1 MSSQFRG
8 DKTVTEPSIAAPPRL
23 SASLI
28 LGTITLFLAAI
39 GSVVAASAA
48 VDDAFAAHA
57 WIFAGGFLAGMIWL
71 LRRYADGAPADDS
84 APYANDVVRWG
95 VIAST
100 FWGVVGF
107 LVGLLIALQLAFPE
121 ALSFPTEAWLN
132 FGRLRPLHTSAV
144 IFAFGGN
151 VLIATSFYVVQRTS
165 KARLFGGLLPWFVFW
180 GYQLFIV
187 IAATGYLMG
196 VTQGKEYAEPEWYA
210 DLWLTLVWVC
220 YLVVFVGTLWKRK
233 EPHIYVA
240 NWFYLAFIV
249 TIALLHVVNNLAVPV
264 SFFGVKS
271 VQLFGGVQDALTQ
284 WWYGHNAVGF
294 FLTAGFLAIMYYF
307 IPKRAER
314 PVYSYRL
321 SIVHFWSLIFIYIW
335 AGPHH
340 LHYTALP
347 EWAQTLGM
355 TFSVM
360 LWMPSWGGMINGLM
374 TLSGAWDKLRTDP
387 VLRMLVV
394 SVAFYGMS
402 TFEGPVMS
410 VKAVNAL
417 SHYTDWT
424 IGHVH
429 SGALGWVGYVSFGA
443 LYCLTPWLWGRKQLY
458 SLKLVEWHFW
468 ISTIG
473 ILFYITAMWISG
485 IMQGLMWRAYND
497 FGFLSYSFVETVE
510 AMHPYYIIRAL
521 GGALFLIGA
530 LIMAYNLWR
539 TARGDIRNEAG
550 ASMPAALAAAE

>member
-1 MSSQFRG
+1 MGNSTMTSM
-8 DKTVTEPSIAAPPRL
+8 TSTEGLRL
-23 SASLI
+23 DLWIIPGLMLVAFA
-28 LGTITLFLAAI
+28 LGLAEA
-39 GSVVAASAA
+39 AASHDPRM
-48 VDDAFAAHA
+48 VFQA
-57 WIFAGGFLAGMIWL
+57 WTFLGCVGAGGIWF
-71 LRRYADGAPADDS
+71 LRRYADGVPADES
-84 APYANDVVRWG
+84 GIYADDVIKAG

-100 FWGVVGF
+100 FWGIAGM
-107 LVGLLIALQLAFPE
+107 LVGVVIALQLAFPD
-121 ALSFPTEAWLN
+121 LFYFPDHAFTN

-151 VLIATSFYVVQRTS
+151 VLIATSFYVVQRTCR
-165 KARLFGGLLPWFVFW
+165 ARLAGGAWPWFVFW
-180 GYQLFIV
+180 GYQTFIV
-187 IAATGYLMG
+187 LAGTGYLIG
-196 VTQGKEYAEPEWYA
+196 VTESREYAEPEWYA
-210 DLWLTLVWVC
+210 DIWLTIVWVA
-220 YLVVFVGTLWKRK
+220 YLLVFLGTILKRR

-249 TIALLHVVNNLAVPV
+249 TIAVLHLVNNLSMPV
-264 SFFGVKS
+264 SLLSSKS
-271 VQLFGGVQDALTQ
+271 YSLFAGVQDALTQ

-294 FLTAGFLAIMYYF
+294 FLTAGFLGIMYYF
-307 IPKRAER
+307 IPKQADR

-321 SIVHFWSLIFIYIW
+321 SIVHFWTLIFIYIW

-340 LHYTALP
+340 LLYTALP
-347 EWAQTLGM
+347 EWTQTLGM
-355 TFSVM
+355 TFSVI

-394 SVAFYGMS
+394 SVAFYGMA

-443 LYCLTPWLWGRKQLY
+443 LYCLAPWLWKRERLY
-458 SLKLVEWHFW
+458 SNALVEWHFW
-468 ISTIG
+468 IASIG
-473 ILFYITAMWISG
+473 IVFYITAMWVSG

-497 FGFLSYSFVETVE
+497 YGFLEYSFVETVQ
-510 AMHPYYIIRAL
+510 AMHPYYIIRAA
-521 GGALFLIGA
+521 GGALYLIGA
-530 LIMAYNLWR
+530 LLMAYNLWR
-539 TARGDIRNEAG
+539 TARGDVRQAEVLPVAQ
-550 ASMPAALAAAE
+550 LATA